1 MNKIIHCKVKL
12 KCDTKYA
19 FEMFTKNELIS
30 TWLCK
35 YADIE
40 PVINGKYE
48 LFWDDNKEIN
58 STIGCKITA
67 IEPSRLLC
75 FEWKGSLEF
84 SEFMNYSD
92 PLTHVCVLFS
102 QENND
107 SCEVNLIH
115 SGWKDGENWET
126 ARKWFENCWNNLLN
140 VLQKKIEKKEWLL

>member
-48 LFWDDNKEIN
+48 LFRSFN
-58 STIGCKITA
+58 SCLRTV
-67 IEPSRLLC
+67 
-75 FEWKGSLEF
+75 F
-84 SEFMNYSD
+84 S
-92 PLTHVCVLFS
+92 
-102 QENND
+102 
-107 SCEVNLIH
+107 
-115 SGWKDGENWET
+115 GK
-126 ARKWFENCWNNLLN
+126 
-140 VLQKKIEKKEWLL
+140 